1 MWLPH
6 LLATATSQAA
16 MQLAAVPHNSM
27 LSASCLTN
35 LHPCHGMV
43 CVLTGCVARS
53 ACPARYDNM
62 DVTLFERLE
71 AEGLAVEEVCE
82 PDCQLPPPSPP
93 PFSSLFPDMRIA
105 VFKIYR
111 AS

>member
-1 MWLPH
+1 
-6 LLATATSQAA
+6 
-16 MQLAAVPHNSM
+16 
-27 LSASCLTN
+27 
-35 LHPCHGMV
+35 
-43 CVLTGCVARS
+43 
-53 ACPARYDNM
+53 M

>member
-1 MWLPH
+1 
-6 LLATATSQAA
+6 
-16 MQLAAVPHNSM
+16 
-27 LSASCLTN
+27 
-35 LHPCHGMV
+35 
-43 CVLTGCVARS
+43 
-53 ACPARYDNM
+53 M

-82 PDCQLPPPSPP
+82 AGCELQPPSPP

-105 VFKIYR
+105 VFKIYKA